1 MRRAHRLRKSADI
14 QRVRALKRSLAHPL
28 LVLYTAPNELG
39 HPRLAVSVGRR
50 SAKEFGK
57 AVVRNRV
64 RRRVGEA
71 VRQRLGDSGAGVDLL
86 FIARGPSAT
95 ADWPAL
101 SGAVDALL
109 RRARLLSAPPPAA
122 EDG

>member
-1 MRRAHRLRKSADI
+1 MRRAYRLRSSADF

-28 LVLYTAPNELG
+28 LILYTAPNEAG
-39 HPRLAVSVGRR
+39 HPRLGITVSRR
-50 SAKEFGK
+50 TAKEFGK

-64 RRRVGEA
+64 RRRVVEA
-71 VRQRLGDSGAGVDLL
+71 ARRHLAGSRQTVDLL

-101 SGAVDALL
+101 SGAVDQLI
-109 RRARLLSAPPPAA
+109 RRARLMPPAPAA
-122 EDG
+122 ERT

>member
-1 MRRAHRLRKSADI
+1 MRRTNRLRKSADV

-28 LVLYTAPNELG
+28 LVLYTAPNEVG
-39 HPRLAVSVGRR
+39 HPRLAVAVGRR

-64 RRRVGEA
+64 RRRLGEA
-71 VRQRLGDSGAGVDLL
+71 VRHRLGDSDAGVDLL

-101 SGAVDALL
+101 SAAVDELL
-109 RRARLLSAPPPAA
+109 RRARLLPARPASA
-122 EDG
+122 EGS

>member
-1 MRRAHRLRKSADI
+1 MRRAYRLRKSADI

-50 SAKEFGK
+50 AAKEFGK

-71 VRQRLGDSGAGVDLL
+71 ARRRLGASGAGVDLL

-101 SGAVDALL
+101 AGAVDELL
-109 RRARLLSAPPPAA
+109 RRARLLPARPPA
-122 EDG
+122 EGR